1 MNRATLGL
9 AALSGLVLVMTT
21 FGGVCY
27 LAGAAYLALAAYVSP
42 WLAALIVASV
52 MLMPLLLT
60 IGRLSW
66 VAHQRRLRKQH
77 RLDALKST
85 IAGSAQA
92 DPFGF
97 VGAAFMSGMMFAA
110 SAATKQRIVECVAAL
125 EGIRSGN

>member
-97 VGAAFMSGMMFAA
+97 VGAAFMSGMMFST